1 MPQITIE
8 YMIMIPLVILP
19 IFLFPLTASWIMN
32 PWVDSRQT
40 LALQEIASYLGSS
53 IHQTYSALSH
63 ESLSAG
69 IVTNKLEIP
78 PSIEGQSYMGNAT
91 LKTALGS
98 NSNKILDINLY
109 IIDSEISV
117 KTSVTLGD
125 NVEWQDSSFESN
137 SAYVNIFA
145 EKLSND
151 IIRFSFGG
159 SD

>member
-8 YMIMIPLVILP
+8 YMIMIPLLILP

-63 ESLSAG
+63 ESLSEG
-69 IVTNKLEIP
+69 IVTNTLEIP

-98 NSNKILDINLY
+98 NSSKILDINLY

-125 NVEWQDSSFESN
+125 NVEWQNSSFESN

-145 EKLSND
+145 EKLSSD
-151 IIRFSFGG
+151 IIRLSFGG

>member
-69 IVTNKLEIP
+69 IVTYKLEIP

-125 NVEWQDSSFESN
+125 NVEWQDSLFESN